1 MLISH
6 FFLWFWSTLWRI
18 SIFHGTYT
26 IVYFFFF
33 FYITY
38 ENIWEEKFIRV
49 LLQNDLNISIEFLF
63 YIQILWIKRKNIL
76 RKKNKNQ
83 CSVINYY
90 NKLWNIY

>member
-1 MLISH
+1 MILID
-6 FFLWFWSTLWRI
+6 I
-18 SIFHGTYT
+18 MTY
-26 IVYFFFF
+26 INFSWNVYDCIFFF

-76 RKKNKNQ
+76 RKENKNQ